1 MKRLAS
7 LDALRGFDMFWIMGG
22 EAFLGALVALFGVT
36 GFGPAF
42 DHVPW
47 HGLHFMDCVF
57 PTFLFLA
64 GVSFPFS
71 AAASAARGLSPRAIA
86 LRCLRRGLTLFALG
100 IVFNGFLQNPDVAH
114 FRVWSVLGRIG
125 LAWMVAAWVALAVTG
140 MKGRLAIAVA
150 ILAGVTAFTLLVPAP
165 GAAPGADV
173 FSPEGNFGCWLDRT
187 LTGGH
192 TYQPL
197 FDPEGFAGFLPAVVT
212 ALLGV
217 LAGDWIRGRAVTGRT
232 ALVLLVAG
240 VGLSLAGLAWSF
252 VFPINKALWSPSFT
266 LVVGGFSMM
275 ALAAFYWVID
285 VKGCG
290 KWAFPFKV
298 IGMNSITI
306 YLAQP
311 IIGFGTARQF
321 FFGAAIGNLP
331 AGAAAVL
338 AAVAY
343 VALCWLFLYFLYRK
357 NVFLKV

>member
-22 EAFLGALVALFGVT
+22 EALLGSLVALFGVT
-36 GFGPAF
+36 GFGAAF

-47 HGLHFMDCVF
+47 HGLHFMDCIF

-71 AAASAARGLSPRAIA
+71 AAASAARGLTKRAIA
-86 LRCLRRGLTLFALG
+86 LRCWRRGMTLFVLG
-100 IVFNGFLQNPDVAH
+100 LVFNGLLQQPDVVH

-125 LAWMVAAWVALAVTG
+125 LAWMVAAWIALAVKS
-140 MKGRLAIAVA
+140 MKWRLAIAFA
-150 ILAGVTAFTLLVPAP
+150 ILFGVTAFTLLVPAP
-165 GAAPGADV
+165 GAASGADV
-173 FSPEGNFGCWLDRT
+173 FSPEGNFGCWLDRA

-197 FDPEGFAGFLPAVVT
+197 FDPEGFAGFLPAVAT
-212 ALLGV
+212 ALFGV
-217 LAGDWIRGRAVTGRT
+217 LAGDWIRSHAVTGRT
-232 ALVLLVAG
+232 ARVLLVAG
-240 VGLSLAGLAWSF
+240 VALSLAGWAWSL

-266 LVVGGFSMM
+266 LVVGGFSLM
-275 ALAAFYWVID
+275 ALATFYWVID
-285 VKGCG
+285 VKGWAQ
-290 KWAFPFKV
+290 WAFPFKV
-298 IGMNSITI
+298 VGMNSITI

-311 IIGFGTARQF
+311 IIGFGTAQQF

-331 AGAAAVL
+331 SGAAAVL
-338 AAVAY
+338 AAAAY

-357 NVFLKV
+357 DIFLKV